1 MTIRHATAAVA
12 CALAVLGTRCTSIT
26 GDANAPVSIEFVLT
40 SNPPDTVVEEFDT
53 VTIGVRVRARSGDTI
68 PGAVVQLVSLNPDTV
83 GIDSVAHGLIGLIP
97 GHARVLAISG
107 SLRSDPLRVT
117 VVRAPDSLAQ
127 VSSSPDTVADADS
140 ASAPLV
146 ARLLDLRTDPT
157 QALGLNG
164 YHVRFDLVYPSFSS
178 LAAATVVLGNDSL
191 SAVVKTAT
199 GTATGLA
206 ALTVKRRGPPPQ
218 PDSVVVQ
225 ASAARANGAAVRG
238 SPVVFI
244 VRFR

>member
-26 GDANAPVSIEFVLT
+26 GDANAPVAIEFVLG

-53 VTIGVRVRARSGDTI
+53 VTIAVRVRARSGDTI
-68 PGAVVQLVSLNPDTV
+68 PGAPVQLVSLNPDTV
-83 GIDSVAHGLIGLIP
+83 GIDSAALGLIGRIP
-97 GHARVLAISG
+97 GHARVIAISG
-107 SLRSDPLRVT
+107 GLQSAPLRVT
-117 VVRAPDSLAQ
+117 VVRAPDSLAAA
-127 VSSSPDTVADADS
+127 SPSPDTVAAADS

-146 ARLLDLRTDPT
+146 ARLLDLRTNTT

-164 YHVRFDLVYPSFSS
+164 YHVRFDVVYPAFAS
-178 LAAATVVLGNDSL
+178 LAAATVVLGDDSL

-199 GTATGLA
+199 GTATGA
-206 ALTVKRRGPPPQ
+206 AAVTVKRRGAPPQ

-225 ASAARANGAAVRG
+225 ASAARANGTAVHG

-244 VRFR
+244 VRFQ